1 MCLIGIV
8 LRLSSLAT
16 KAMRRVHHLAYQC
29 SMCAIIYMYWLPVVF
44 PVAKYRRASMIDHL
58 TIDSA
63 SWATSML
70 WRHPAAGIQL
80 LLDSSRPNA
89 DNGAGNGHTNVS

>member
-1 MCLIGIV
+1 MCLSGIL

-16 KAMRRVHHLAYQC
+16 KAMRHVHHLAYQC
-29 SMCAIIYMYWLPVVF
+29 SMCAIIYMYWLLVVF
-44 PVAKYRRASMIDHL
+44 HVAKHRRASMIDHL
-58 TIDSA
+58 KIDSA

-70 WRHPAAGIQL
+70 WRHPAASIQV

-89 DNGAGNGHTNVS
+89 DNGAGNGHANLS